1 MRPAMC
7 VMLWR
12 PALVLVIQPDIWE
25 EWWHPACVLD
35 MRSDTRAATNL
46 KLIGQSVHL
55 MIKWRCCP
63 ELVQIH
69 GFRSVEVLLDTLP
82 RSPKNCPEA
91 KGGSVRVQISLLRPV
106 SFLLVKPR
114 SFQIET
120 SSVQSSQVVPWVLSK
135 SSPIN
140 QLLIGKNTLSYNQL
154 IAELFSCRVPLL
166 GSWIMTG
173 GRLANAE
180 CLDDIAKLWIVRPVI
195 FSYNQVEV
203 LSKIISVQLEV
214 LLDAPPGS
222 PKNYPEARGG
232 SVRVQI
238 SLLRPVSFYMV
249 KPGLCPSQDQ
259 SSPVQVPL
267 LGSSIMAGGQVT
279 SRWETFTLGREGTAL
294 ASGSFIILAVVLIYF
309 MYKPDILEELW
320 CPACVLDM
328 QPDMLST
335 RCRRACVWSHAKR
348 HTGCHQPEADW
359 LLSPWKGSVQ
369 LNINQGN
376 ISSDWKSTWLE
387 VNVARERKK
396 VVDLEY
402 GQSVPLMINWRCCP
416 ELVQIHGF
424 RSVEVL
430 LDTPPGS
437 PKNCPEAKRGSVRV
451 QISPSRPVSVYMVKT
466 MFCPS
471 RDQSSQL

>member
-180 CLDDIAKLWIVRPVI
+180 CLDDIAKLWIV
-195 FSYNQVEV
+195 
-203 LSKIISVQLEV
+203 
-214 LLDAPPGS
+214 
-222 PKNYPEARGG
+222 
-232 SVRVQI
+232 
-238 SLLRPVSFYMV
+238 SL
-249 KPGLCPSQDQ
+249 
-259 SSPVQVPL
+259 
-267 LGSSIMAGGQVT
+267 T
-279 SRWETFTLGREGTAL
+279 
-294 ASGSFIILAVVLIYF
+294 SGSGGILHVSWTCSQ
-309 MYKPDILEELW
+309 P
-320 CPACVLDM
+320 CVARVPSD
-328 QPDMLST
+328 
-335 RCRRACVWSHAKR
+335 
-348 HTGCHQPEADW
+348 
-359 LLSPWKGSVQ
+359 GSVQ
-369 LNINQGN
+369 LNSSRPPSSFDDQVEVMFRVSSVPRQGYVQVKISPVQSSQGVHWVLAKSSSINQLLIG
-376 ISSDWKSTWLE
+376 KE
-387 VNVARERKK
+387 HC
-396 VVDLEY
+396 
-402 GQSVPLMINWRCCP
+402 QSVPLIIKWRCCP
-416 ELVQIHGF
+416 ELVLFHGF
-424 RSVEVL
+424 RSVEVP

-437 PKNCPEAKRGSVRV
+437 PKNCPGAKGDSVK
-451 QISPSRPVSVYMVKT
+451 ISLSRPVSVFMVKPRL
-466 MFCPS
+466 CP
-471 RDQSSQL
+471 RKDQSIHSSHVVNWVLAKSSPINQLLIGKEHCEVALGRGVKFVTLTGSSLARHVALPDHGVGLDNQSCSCLIVGWPVGLSSLTLGVGRLSVMFLFDCWPVGRPMPRTVRGCYNHSLEDP